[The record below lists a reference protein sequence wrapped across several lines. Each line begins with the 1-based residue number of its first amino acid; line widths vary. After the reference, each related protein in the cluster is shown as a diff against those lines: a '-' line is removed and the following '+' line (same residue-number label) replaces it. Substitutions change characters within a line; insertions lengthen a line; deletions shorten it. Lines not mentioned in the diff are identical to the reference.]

1 MLRIICD
8 GDIRLARQQ
17 ARIVLNGL
25 TNKKDEQ
32 FKENMLRKL
41 DAKGDFIELPYNLQH
56 LLLAEDM
63 ANFPEARFV
72 LREEEGKAVEKTL
85 ALYRAADKLAEMGIP
100 YLPALILH
108 GQSGCGKTMLA
119 RYIAH
124 KADLPFIYVQF
135 SNLVESY
142 LGKTQSNVARVFEY
156 VRTAPCVLCF
166 DEIDAIGMARGQKDD
181 VGEMNRIVIALMQEM
196 DRLSNRVIIIGTTNR
211 FDRLDSALV
220 RRFPLQYELKPLSKT
235 EAKKLAQKF
244 FAHAGVDS
252 ANWLQTWCDQTFGES
267 TPASSVVKECTDV
280 VVKQVLE
287 QTNCYPNFNLCPN
300 CGAKMDG
307 ERREDCGKSKSAE

>member
-1 MLRIICD
+1 
-8 GDIRLARQQ
+8 
-17 ARIVLNGL
+17 
-25 TNKKDEQ
+25 
-32 FKENMLRKL
+32 MLRKL

-56 LLLAEDM
+56 LLLAEDTT
-63 ANFPEARFV
+63 NFPEARFI
-72 LREEEGKAVEKTL
+72 LRDEEKSAVEKTL

-124 KADLPFIYVQF
+124 KADLPFVYVQF
-135 SNLVESY
+135 SNLVESL

-156 VRTAPCVLCF
+156 ARSAPCVLCF

-196 DRLSNRVIIIGTTNR
+196 DRLSNNVIIIGTTNR
-211 FDRLDSALV
+211 FDRLDPALV
-220 RRFPLQYELKPLSKT
+220 RRFPLQYELKPLSAA
-235 EAKKLAQKF
+235 EAKQLAQKF
-244 FAHAGVDS
+244 FTYAGVDS
-252 ANWLQTWCDQTFGES
+252 SNRLQAWCEETFREP

-280 VVKQVLE
+280 IVKHILDQAA
-287 QTNCYPNFNLCPN
+287 
-300 CGAKMDG
+300 G
-307 ERREDCGKSKSAE
+307 